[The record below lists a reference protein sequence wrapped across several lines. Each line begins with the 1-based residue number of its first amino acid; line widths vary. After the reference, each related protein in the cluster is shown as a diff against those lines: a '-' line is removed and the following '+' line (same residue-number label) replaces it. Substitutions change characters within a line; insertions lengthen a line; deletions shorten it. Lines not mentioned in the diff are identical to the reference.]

1 MKICVTAQG
10 KDLDSQ
16 VDPRF
21 GRCQYFL
28 MIDPEALTC
37 ESMENPNR
45 ETGGGAGIRSGQM
58 MSSHGVQAVLT
69 GHMGPN
75 AFRTIASE
83 GVQVYLGVSGPVRE
97 AVEKFKQGQY
107 RASGQPDTGSHQTP
121 LS

>member
-1 MKICVTAQG
+1 MKICVTAQD
-10 KDLDSQ
+10 KDLNTS

-21 GRCQYFL
+21 GRCGYFL
-28 MIDPEALTC
+28 IIDTESLSCEAI
-37 ESMENPNR
+37 ENPNR

-58 MSSHGVQAVLT
+58 MSANQVEAVLT

-83 GVQVYLGVSGPVRE
+83 NIQIFLGIAGPVRE
-97 AVEKFKQGQY
+97 VVEKFKQGQY
-107 RASGQPDTGSHQTP
+107 QPAGAPDTGSHQTP